1 MKKKKKQKQIPLQ
14 KLKAQGQ
21 VNKYSMILWWTFLT
35 ALMTGGIRLILGET
49 WGNVNPGMFGSLVA
63 FLAGITACIAAEIMK
78 KRFSYGGFLL
88 LMPWVFGII
97 YTGISGGMDGAKVWM
112 NVLITRWN
120 TIHEGGATLFNV
132 QTSIHA
138 INSLTVLMILASA
151 ELLWML
157 VSGYHILLAN
167 LLFLFWM
174 LVQLVCGAINPL
186 GCGFFFAGLAGLWIT
201 EKKSSPVLRQIAWTG
216 AILAAA
222 TALALL
228 MPSEEILSIRNV
240 RNAAE
245 ETVYRIRYG
254 ENTLPEGNLYNSSE
268 LKVYDQE
275 MLKVDTEQNKTL
287 YLKGFTGAV
296 YKSGIWE
303 PQPDSAYGGER
314 TGMLKW
320 LREKGFDPL
329 DQVAEY
335 YSYNDEGKI
344 PESNKISVSV
354 TGATRYYVYAPSSL
368 EKLTKGKA
376 EEQKDMGLT
385 GKGFFGTK
393 EYQLNEISTSRPGE
407 LTVADS
413 WVSDPQTKEQKKYIK
428 AEAVYRSFV
437 YDNYRTVDQ
446 ETRDLLQQ
454 MFWDDYDT
462 ESDGI
467 YSAITHIR
475 DVLKKTVQYTDY
487 PDSVPTDKDP
497 VIWFLTESKKGND
510 MLYASVAVDALRVHG
525 IPARYA
531 EGYYISSSDAEKAE
545 GKNISVTGENTHAW
559 VEAYFDGVGWL
570 PLDVTPGYYYDAVSL
585 QKMVSTPDVV
595 QKNAILND
603 NSFGAE
609 ESTGLEGEH
618 RESIG
623 TKVLPVVRD
632 VGAICLGIVAL
643 LLILIVLGLVI
654 CEIIRAYCIWHTERA
669 YSGASHEA
677 RIHRTEKAI
686 YSWLSLVGIEAHL
699 GWNTEE
705 TDRLLAERFSKVE
718 PGEYSRVCELI
729 EKVIYGGMELEP
741 FEIRTLNSFFAKLT
755 EIGRTGNIRYRLI
768 LRYAFA
774 WKNRR

>member
-14 KLKAQGQ
+14 KLEPRGQ
-21 VNKYSMILWWTFLT
+21 INKYNMILWWTFLT

-49 WGNVNPGMFGSLVA
+49 WENVNPGMFGSLVA
-63 FLAGITACIAAEIMK
+63 FLTGIAVCIVTEFLK
-78 KRFSYGGFLL
+78 EHFSYAGFLL
-88 LMPWVFGII
+88 AVPWVFCVI
-97 YTGISGGMDGAKVWM
+97 YTGISGGMDGARVWC

-120 TIHEGGATLFNV
+120 TIHEGGTALFNV
-132 QTSIHA
+132 QTDAHA
-138 INSLTVLMILASA
+138 INSLTVLMTLASV
-151 ELLWML
+151 ELLWVL
-157 VSGYHILLAN
+157 ISGYHILLAN

-174 LVQLVCGAINPL
+174 LVQLICGVINPL
-186 GCGFFFAGLAGLWIT
+186 GCGFFFAGLGGLWIT
-201 EKKSSPVLRQIAWTG
+201 EKKSSPVLRQIVWTG
-216 AILAAA
+216 GILAAA

-228 MPSEEILSIRNV
+228 MPSEEILSIRDM
-240 RNAAE
+240 REAAE

-296 YKSGIWE
+296 YKDGIWK
-303 PQPDSAYGGER
+303 PQPDSAYGGDY

-320 LREKGFDPL
+320 LKEKGFDPI

-335 YSYNDEGKI
+335 YSCNDEGKI
-344 PESNKISVSV
+344 PESNKISVAV

-368 EKLTKGKA
+368 EKITKGKA

-385 GKGFFGTK
+385 GKGLFGTK
-393 EYQLNEISTSRPGE
+393 EYHFNEISSSRPGE

-413 WVSDPQTKEQKKYIK
+413 WVSDPQTDAQKEYAE

-446 ETRDLLQQ
+446 DTRDLIQQ
-454 MFWDDYDT
+454 MFWDDYET

-475 DVLKKTVQYTDY
+475 DVLKRTVQYTDY
-487 PDSVPTDKDP
+487 PEVVPEGEDP
-497 VIWFLTESKKGND
+497 VIWFLTESREGNAV
-510 MLYASVAVDALRVHG
+510 LYASAAVDALRVHG

-531 EGYYISSSDAEKAE
+531 EGYYISSSDAEEAE

-559 VEAYFDGVGWL
+559 VEAYFDGIGWL
-570 PLDVTPGYYYDAVSL
+570 PLDVTPGYYYDAVAL

-603 NSFGAE
+603 NSFRAE
-609 ESTGLEGEH
+609 EITGLEGEH

-643 LLILIVLGLVI
+643 LLILLVLGLTG
-654 CEIIRAYCIWHTERA
+654 CEIVRGYCIWHTERS
-669 YSGASHEA
+669 YKKASHEE
-677 RIHRTEKAI
+677 RILRIEKGI
-686 YSWLSLVGIEAHL
+686 YSWMSLVGIEAHL
-699 GWNTEE
+699 GWNTKE
-705 TDRLLAERFSKVE
+705 TDQLLAERFPEVE

-729 EKVIYGGMELEP
+729 EKVIYGGLGLEP
-741 FEIRTLNSFFAKLT
+741 FEVRTLTSFFGKLT
-755 EIGRTGNIRYRLI
+755 EIGRTGDIRYRLI